1 MKIACIVSPLHD
13 MLTANIIEGLEELG
27 HKIWKFDPSADT
39 DRLRGIWFSLV
50 IEFSNRDVD
59 SSITNTYD
67 WGNSPIIYIN
77 GEDFLDDHPY
87 NIEWKC
93 FRKPDRYKLY
103 FRREMLPWYKK
114 QDHEYPLPFGVYPKY
129 LEHYNE
135 EKNGESIFPSSGEYP
150 NRREIIRYI
159 QENQLPVKV
168 GRIGQFRHSI
178 TPHATDDYYEVL
190 NSSSVIISS
199 LGWGQDTARFW
210 EAIAT
215 GACVI
220 SERIDIL
227 MENPFTHME
236 NVIFFDHPS
245 ELVQIFKDI
254 KEGRIDTKKI
264 GERGREFALEHHMIK
279 NRAKYVLDKV
289 LEYNLLSSVS

>member
-1 MKIACIVSPLHD
+1 

-27 HKIWKFDPSADT
+27 HKITRFTSDT
-39 DRLRGIWFSLV
+39 DLDKLRGLKHHLI
-50 IEFSNRDVD
+50 IEFSNRYVD

-93 FRKPDRYKLY
+93 FRSPDKYKLY

-114 QDHEYPLPFGVYPKY
+114 QDHEYPLSFGVYPKY
-129 LEHYNE
+129 LEHHHK
-135 EKNGESIFPSSGEYP
+135 EKNGEYIFPSSGEYP

-159 QENQLPVKV
+159 KENKLPVKV

-190 NSSSVIISS
+190 NSASVIISS

-210 EAIAT
+210 EAVAT

-220 SERIDIL
+220 SERVDIL
-227 MENPFTHME
+227 MDNPFTHME
-236 NVIFFDHPS
+236 NVIFFDHPG
-245 ELVQIFKDI
+245 ELVQIFNDI
-254 KEGRIDTKKI
+254 EDGLIDINKI
-264 GERGREFALEHHMIK
+264 GEAGRAHALEYHMIR

-289 LEYNLLSSVS
+289 FEYNLL